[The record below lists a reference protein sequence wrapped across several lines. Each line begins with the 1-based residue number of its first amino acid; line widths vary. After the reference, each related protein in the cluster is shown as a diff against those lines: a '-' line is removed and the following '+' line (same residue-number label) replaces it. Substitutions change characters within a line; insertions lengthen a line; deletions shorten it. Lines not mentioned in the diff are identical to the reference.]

1 MKRILVLIT
10 LPILAACTT
19 PTTTLKHKKT
29 GQIVT
34 CGGSSGASWAGGA
47 IGYEIQK
54 DHDSNCVNNYKSE
67 GFRVVKTTNN

>member
-1 MKRILVLIT
+1 MSRLIFS
-10 LPILAACTT
+10 LAVVTPLSACST
-19 PTTTLKHKKT
+19 PTTTLKHAKT

-54 DHDSNCVNNYKSE
+54 GHDADCVNTYKKQ
-67 GFRVVKTTNN
+67 GFRAVK

>member
-1 MKRILVLIT
+1 MNRLVACLFV
-10 LPILAACTT
+10 LVAVAACST
-19 PTTTLKHKKT
+19 PTTTLKHAKT

-54 DHDSNCVNNYKSE
+54 GHDADCVSTYKKQ
-67 GFRVVKTTNN
+67 GFRTVK